1 MRLVSA
7 LPTLALAAG
16 QVAMLARRRA
26 RTGRLSLDDVALAGV
41 LYLGLVG
48 VLATLLAWLGW
59 FGPRSLTLA
68 CLALAVL
75 AWPWRVAA
83 APAPARVDGRLHA
96 AVLLALVVV
105 GVLVRTPSIPAP
117 LAGRDQGTYVLR
129 AALTARTGTLGFVDE
144 VLARA
149 GREQAED
156 LLGLYPTQ
164 DEPWRRDRYEA
175 AYRPGTYLAARDRG
189 EVVVQFF
196 HLHPM
201 LLAVERVA
209 LGEGPGTGHF
219 ALPWQAG
226 LWLLIMACVVRRVWP
241 RGPWAALALALM
253 VSSPLAIWTH
263 RTPLSET
270 TMALFEWAALL
281 VALRLRDAPRDASEL
296 VWLTALLGLSA
307 WVRGNALIMLPLVLA
322 LAWLRP
328 REQPADRRAP
338 LVLLALLLA
347 SVSVHALTVYPYVH
361 DELLRRAPA
370 LHLSPAAL
378 IGLTSAGA
386 LAWLLGDRLLG
397 HPSLAALRERVL
409 AWLPRVLALLLVLA
423 FVLWWR
429 ARVEADASKPFSR
442 LDPTVPLL
450 GVPLLACAGVGVL
463 VVALRMRPRGR
474 GDAWLLALAGIV
486 PATALFYVD
495 RNLPSLGL
503 FYYGRYLV
511 PELLPC
517 ALLACTAA
525 LAWSVEWLA
534 PPWSGRL
541 RRVAVRGLGLAGA
554 GWLMWS
560 VAGPL
565 VTTPQV
571 RLREQEGAAAGLAW
585 LRERV
590 PADAIVIAGGEGWH
604 HGHTFNQ
611 VGGALALGSG
621 VAVLP
626 YRTREDA
633 WASAWE
639 LLLAGPQRR
648 GEPAPR
654 VFLLVNEATHD
665 RRRSDGRRVALLDDQ
680 LWPPFAATRI
690 DLLELF
696 IYALTPIEDA
706 LPSRVARHELRM
718 GLIELA
724 VDPTSLDAIERIQPR
739 ERCLDPQRPLAVEL
753 GPGSAPAHLVLV
765 AARGSAA
772 RNVAW
777 QVEIDGERLE
787 LEPPPG
793 LRPHPRATLGP
804 YPLRER
810 PRVITIRAAADD
822 PADPSARCPHGE
834 LAELRLLPR
843 ERSALA
849 TLAPASIVAR
859 SFVPPLPALVSE
871 AKPLE
876 PVTWLGGRSLTR
888 HRPGVRGHV
897 EVVGESLRVAGGNT
911 LEFPLVDLPID
922 AAGRPLPLE
931 LVVTLAG
938 SDARTG
944 TLIVRSEHDGGVFE
958 LGRIALPE
966 PRDRV
971 WSAPA
976 IAWQPDR
983 DRAALV
989 VEFHGAPDETVLIR
1003 DIASF
1008 TTGDGIVSVADQ

>member
-1 MRLVSA
+1 MRPVSVLA
-7 LPTLALAAG
+7 TLALLAA
-16 QVAMLARRRA
+16 QVAMFVRRRA
-26 RTGRLSLDDVALAGV
+26 RCGPLGLDDLALVAALHLGV
-41 LYLGLVG
+41 VG

-59 FGPRSLTLA
+59 FGSGS
-68 CLALAVL
+68 LALACFALALL

-83 APAPARVDGRLHA
+83 RVAPARVDGRVHA
-96 AVLLALVVV
+96 ACLLALVVI

-129 AALTARTGTLGFVDE
+129 AALTARSGSLGFVDE

-156 LLGLYPTQ
+156 LLGLYPKH

-175 AYRPGTYLAARDRG
+175 AYRPGTYLASRDRG
-189 EVVVQFF
+189 EVAVQFF

-201 LLAVERVA
+201 LLAVERVT
-209 LGEGPGTGHF
+209 LGERGGTGHF

-226 LWLLIMACVVRRVWP
+226 VWLLVMACVVRRVWP
-241 RGPWAALALALM
+241 RGPWAALALALL
-253 VSSPLAIWTH
+253 VVSPLAIWTQ

-296 VWLTALLGLSA
+296 WLLTTLLGLSA
-307 WVRGNALIMLPLVLA
+307 WVRGNALVMLPVVLA

-338 LVLLALLLA
+338 LGLLALLLA

-361 DELLRRAPA
+361 DELLRRVPE
-370 LHLSPAAL
+370 LHLAPAAL
-378 IGLTSAGA
+378 IGLSSAGA
-386 LAWLLGDRLLG
+386 LAWMLGDRVLG
-397 HPSLAALRERVL
+397 HPRLAALRERVL
-409 AWLPRVLALLLVLA
+409 ARVPLVLALLLVLA

-429 ARVEADASKPFSR
+429 ARAEAGAAKPFSR
-442 LDPTVPLL
+442 LDPSVPLL
-450 GVPLLACAGVGVL
+450 GVPLLALAGLGVSIT
-463 VVALRMRPRGR
+463 ALRMRARGR
-474 GDAWLLALAGIV
+474 GDAWVLALAGIV

-517 ALLACTAA
+517 LLLACTAA
-525 LAWSVEWLA
+525 LAWLVELLA
-534 PPWSGRL
+534 PPWAGRL
-541 RRVAVRGLGLAGA
+541 RRVGVRGLGVAAACAL
-554 GWLMWS
+554 LWS
-560 VAGPL
+560 VGGPL
-565 VTTPQV
+565 ITSPQV
-571 RLREQEGAAAGLAW
+571 RLREHEGAATAIAW
-585 LRERV
+585 LREQV

-604 HGHTFNQ
+604 HGHTYNQ

-639 LLLAGPQRR
+639 LLIAGPQRR
-648 GEPAPR
+648 VEARPR
-654 VFLLVNEATHD
+654 VFLLVNEATHE

-680 LWPPFAATRI
+680 LWAPFVATRI

-696 IYALTPIEDA
+696 VYALTPIEDA

-724 VDPTSLDAIERIQPR
+724 VDDAALAAIERIEPR
-739 ERCLDPQRPLAVEL
+739 ERCLDPQRPLELEL
-753 GPGSAPAHLVLV
+753 GDGPAPAHLVLV
-765 AARGSAA
+765 AAPGSAT
-772 RNVAW
+772 RNVGW
-777 QVEIDGERLE
+777 QVEVDGERLE

-804 YPLRER
+804 YPLLAR
-810 PRVITIRAAADD
+810 PRTITIRAAADD
-822 PADPSARCPHGE
+822 PGDPAARCPHGE

-849 TLAPASIVAR
+849 TLDASSIIAR
-859 SFVPPLPALVSE
+859 SFVPAPPDVVRD
-871 AKPLE
+871 AKPVE
-876 PVTWLGGRSLTR
+876 PITWLGGRSLTR
-888 HRPGVRGHV
+888 HRPGIRGQV
-897 EVVGESLRVAGGNT
+897 EAVGDSLRLAGGGT
-911 LEFPLVDLPID
+911 LEFPLVDLPVD
-922 AAGRPLPLE
+922 AEGRPQPLE

-938 SDARTG
+938 SDASG
-944 TLIVRSEHDGGVFE
+944 GELIVRGEDVEGGFE

-966 PRDRV
+966 PRTRV
-971 WSAPA
+971 WPGPSITWMPR
-976 IAWQPDR
+976 R
-983 DRAALV
+983 DRARIVLDL
-989 VEFHGAPDETVLIR
+989 HGDAGQTVLIR
-1003 DIASF
+1003 DIALF
-1008 TTGDGIVSVADQ
+1008 TTGEGIISRAVP